1 MDQPDPQ
8 VNEIDV
14 QQAAARAKDALLL
27 DVREEDEWAAGHAPD
42 AEHRPLS
49 SLDPRAVPTDR
60 PVLAICRS
68 GNRSGQAAQALA
80 AAGVDVVNVA
90 GGMKAWQQAGLPM
103 TSSDGSAPQVL

>member
-1 MDQPDPQ
+1 MDQPVPQ

-27 DVREEDEWAAGHAPD
+27 DVREDEEWAAGHAPD
-42 AEHRPLS
+42 AQHRPLS
-49 SLDPRAVPTDR
+49 TLDPSSVPTDR

-80 AAGVDVVNVA
+80 AAGVEVVNVA
-90 GGMKAWQQAGLPM
+90 GGMKAWEQAGLPM
-103 TSSDGSAPQVL
+103 TSSDGSVPQIL